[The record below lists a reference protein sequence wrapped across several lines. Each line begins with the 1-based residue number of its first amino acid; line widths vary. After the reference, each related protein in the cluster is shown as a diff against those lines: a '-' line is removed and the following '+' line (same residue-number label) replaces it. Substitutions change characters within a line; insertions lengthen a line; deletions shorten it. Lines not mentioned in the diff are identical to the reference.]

1 MVIST
6 KQDPR
11 FHADASEARYRSQ
24 KHIMLQS
31 RPLTTGATMRRNPG
45 YTGGS
50 CVRWR
55 ISVLR

>member
-1 MVIST
+1 MAIST

-11 FHADASEARYRSQ
+11 FHPDASEARYRSQ
-24 KHIMLQS
+24 KHIMLPL

>member
-1 MVIST
+1 MAIST

-11 FHADASEARYRSQ
+11 FHPNASEARYRSQ
-24 KHIMLQS
+24 KHVMLQL

-45 YTGGS
+45 CTGGS